1 MQGLYF
7 ALAAVNLVIVAGT
20 ATLWVLT
27 DRLPEYGLKH
37 SVKEIRA
44 SHWGASFNASLF
56 LTLAYA
62 FERVGTPIWF
72 QAVFPAGLVTIFS
85 LGMVYNLAP
94 ILKRETGPRTRP
106 AWMGSWVGLL
116 GPLSL
121 LYLIASLIGA
131 ALALAWPV
139 VPRH

>member
-20 ATLWVLT
+20 AALWVLT
-27 DRLPEYGLKH
+27 DRLPEYGLKA
-37 SVKEIRA
+37 SAKEIRA
-44 SHWGASFNASLF
+44 SHWGAAFNASLF

-62 FERVGTPIWF
+62 FERVATPRWF
-72 QAVFPAGLVTIFS
+72 QAAFPVGVVAIFS
-85 LGMVYNLAP
+85 LGMVYNMAP

-106 AWMGSWVGLL
+106 AWMSSWVGLL

-121 LYLIASLIGA
+121 LYLIVSLIGA
-131 ALALAWPV
+131 ALALVWPV
-139 VPRH
+139 GPRP